1 VVENRQ
7 SRPKEKMK
15 SREERLTVNPPGPG
29 EENNADKPPSG
40 SSSEGLKRADNLGT
54 VRTEIELIFK

>member
-1 VVENRQ
+1 
-7 SRPKEKMK
+7 MK